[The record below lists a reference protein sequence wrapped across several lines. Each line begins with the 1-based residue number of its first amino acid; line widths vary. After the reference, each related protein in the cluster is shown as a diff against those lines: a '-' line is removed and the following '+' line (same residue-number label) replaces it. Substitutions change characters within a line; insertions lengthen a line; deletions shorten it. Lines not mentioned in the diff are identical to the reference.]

1 MLIMISAKG
10 LSNPNANLFP
20 FPSWSFLWGLL
31 RGHKRLVHAAKFAF
45 LCCLAKSV
53 VSPSTRTDGNR
64 TLPQMF
70 SEAPQQREEHS
81 PMPSLITLLDTTSR
95 VIPPA

>member
-1 MLIMISAKG
+1 MVNPLRPE
-10 LSNPNANLFP
+10 NPNKTMLHP

-31 RGHKRLVHAAKFAF
+31 RGIKRLVHAAKFAF

-53 VSPSTRTDGNR
+53 VSPSTRTDWSR
-64 TLPQMF
+64 TLWQMF
-70 SEAPQQREEHS
+70 TEDLHKREGHS
-81 PMPSLITLLDTTSR
+81 PMPCLRTLLDTTSR